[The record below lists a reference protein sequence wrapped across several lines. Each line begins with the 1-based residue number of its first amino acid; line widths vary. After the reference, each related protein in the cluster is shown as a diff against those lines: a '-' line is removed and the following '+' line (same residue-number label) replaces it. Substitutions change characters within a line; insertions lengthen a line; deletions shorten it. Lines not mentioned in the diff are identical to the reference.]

1 MRYENNENMKKSR
14 YIMVMLLLIWWQ
26 YSFSQL
32 SSDSLGIHQYLKVAA
47 ENNPGVKASFTQ
59 YLAALQ
65 KVPQFGALPDPQ
77 ASMNFFLQPME
88 QVSGNQVGSVSIMQM
103 FPWFGTLK
111 SSRSEASL
119 MAKAKY
125 QQFEA
130 DKADLFYR
138 VKSSWYLLNKYN
150 QEIKLVEENL
160 TFLQSFEKLSL
171 VKFQSP
177 GISSGRSQSGGM
189 SQSSGSGSTKSGTAN
204 SGMGGMNNN
213 TQSPQSTQPSNSMPS
228 GGGSAMGSK
237 QTGLSDVLRIR
248 MEILDQQN
256 RLSLL
261 KDQLKTEQAN
271 FNSLLNRKTGTE
283 IQLSNTIK
291 REELPVPVL
300 AVADSMMKNNPM
312 LSMNEAESQSY
323 AAMAEKSRKMGL
335 PMIGLGV
342 NYMFIQKQAGNTSM
356 MNGKDMIMPM
366 INFTIPIYRK
376 KYKAMQKE
384 AELLQESAQQKSE
397 DLKNSLQVQYHQIMQ
412 NLNDADR
419 RIKLNKDQADL
430 AKKTTS
436 LLLTGYTSGTVD
448 FEELI
453 RMQYKVLDYK
463 YQGIEAVT
471 DYNTSVAS
479 AEKLMNDKGDAK

>member
-1 MRYENNENMKKSR
+1 MKNLK
-14 YIMVMLLLIWWQ
+14 YYTLLMALLLIVQ
-26 YSFSQL
+26 YGQSKTPDKNGVL
-32 SSDSLGIHQYLKVAA
+32 EQYLKAAA

-65 KVPQFGALPDPQ
+65 KVPQVGALPDPQ
-77 ASMNFFLQPME
+77 VSMNFFLQPME
-88 QVSGNQVGSVSIMQM
+88 QVSGNQVGSISVMQM

-111 SSRSEASL
+111 SSKSEASL
-119 MAKAKY
+119 MAKARY
-125 QQFEA
+125 EQFES

-150 QEIKLVEENL
+150 QEVKLVEENI

-177 GISSGRSQSGGM
+177 GVSSGRSQSGGM
-189 SQSSGSGSTKSGTAN
+189 NQSAGSGNNKTGTVDN
-204 SGMGGMNNN
+204 GMGGMNSN
-213 TQSPQSTQPSNSMPS
+213 TQAPQSSQSSNPMPS
-228 GGGSAMGSK
+228 GGGGSMGSK
-237 QTGLSDVLRIR
+237 QYGLSDVLRIR

-256 RLSLL
+256 RLALL
-261 KDQLKTEQAN
+261 KDQLKTEQVN
-271 FNSLLNRKTGTE
+271 FNALLNRNTGTE
-283 IQLSNTIK
+283 VLLSDTLIK
-291 REELPVPVL
+291 EELPVPVV

-342 NYMFIQKQAGNTSM
+342 NYMFFQKQAGNMSM

-366 INFTIPIYRK
+366 INFSIPIYRK
-376 KYKAMQKE
+376 KYNAMKKE

-397 DLKNSLQVQYHQIMQ
+397 DLRNSLQVQYQQMVQ
-412 NLNDADR
+412 NMNDADR
-419 RIKLNKDQADL
+419 RITLNKDQADL
-430 AKKTTS
+430 AKKTTG

-463 YQGIEAVT
+463 YQGIEAIT
-471 DYNTSVAS
+471 DYNTAVAS
-479 AEKLMNDKGDAK
+479 AEKLMNDKGDLK

>member
-1 MRYENNENMKKSR
+1 MNMKNLK
-14 YIMVMLLLIWWQ
+14 YCLLLMTLM
-26 YSFSQL
+26 FSMQFGQAQTADPKSIL
-32 SSDSLGIHQYLKVAA
+32 DKYLKVAA

-65 KVPQFGALPDPQ
+65 KVPQVGALPDPQ

-88 QVSGNQVGSVSIMQM
+88 QVSGNQMGSIGVMQM

-111 SSRSEASL
+111 NAKSEASL

-150 QEIKLVEENL
+150 QEIKLAEENL
-160 TFLQSFEKLSL
+160 SFLQSFEKLSL
-171 VKFQSP
+171 IKFQSP
-177 GISSGRSQSGGM
+177 GLSSGRAQSGGVN
-189 SQSSGSGSTKSGTAN
+189 QNSGSGSIDNKDKGNGMNGMN
-204 SGMGGMNNN
+204 SGI
-213 TQSPQSTQPSNSMPS
+213 QKPQSNQSGNSMPS
-228 GGGSAMGSK
+228 GGSASMSTGKS
-237 QTGLSDVLRIR
+237 GLSDVLRIR

-256 RLSLL
+256 RLELL
-261 KDQLKTEQAN
+261 KDQLKTEQTN
-271 FNSLLNRKTGTE
+271 FNSLLNRNTGTE
-283 IQLSNTIK
+283 VLLTDTIERK
-291 REELPVPVL
+291 ELPVPIL
-300 AVADSMMKNNPM
+300 AVADSIMKNNPM

-342 NYMFIQKQAGNTSM
+342 NYMVLQKQAGNMSM

-384 AELLQESAQQKSE
+384 AELLQESAQLKSS
-397 DLKNSLQVQYHQIMQ
+397 DLKNSLQVQYQQLMQ
-412 NLNDADR
+412 DLRDADR
-419 RIKLNKDQADL
+419 RMKLNRDQSEL

-436 LLLTGYTSGTVD
+436 LLLTGYTTGTVD

-453 RMQYKVLDYK
+453 RMQYKVLDYR
-463 YQGIEAVT
+463 YLGVEAVT
-471 DYNTSVAS
+471 DYNTALAR
-479 AEKLMNDKGDAK
+479 AEKLMNSFNDKGDLK